1 MDELGVLGRAFW
13 GVCVLRTRPQDF
25 PASRTLYLLLLGLY
39 TVLNLAVQT
48 FGPSALEALLSSLLE
63 SALLVALTRWLLG
76 MRGLGAR
83 ATQTLIALL
92 GAGVVMTPPAL
103 ALRLW
108 FLTLERAQT
117 HSELANALWIAFFVW
132 NLFVTAHVLR
142 HALEVRLFVGFS
154 IALSY
159 VMILLTTVVA
169 LHQAAFQTA
178 T

>member
-1 MDELGVLGRAFW
+1 MHELGVLGRAFW

-25 PASRTLYLLLLGLY
+25 PPSRALYLLLLGLY
-39 TVLNLAVQT
+39 TALNLAVQM

-63 SALLVALTRWLLG
+63 SALLVAFTRWLLG

-103 ALRLW
+103 A
-108 FLTLERAQT
+108 RAQA
-117 HSELANALWIAFFVW
+117 HSELANAVWIAFFVW